1 MDMKKDFASQRKGFG
16 VQEWAEYRMNF
27 QTGCR
32 HGCVYCYAREQAI
45 RFKWIS
51 TWEEWETPK
60 IRENALKKKFGK
72 RQGVTMMP
80 TTHDI
85 TPENWKTFKTILIR
99 LLTPGN
105 NVLLVTKPHLSCM
118 RELANCFGP
127 YRENLLIRIT
137 LGTTDDTIR
146 EVLEPNAPSVG
157 ERLEALRWLFEERFR
172 TSVSCEPLLGDSA
185 TFKAIVEAVKAYV
198 TDDVWVGFMNNPT
211 RRIRKDLLKDE
222 TVKQV
227 LSHITPDK
235 IKDTIEGILLLRA
248 EYDALHNPSV
258 TIRLKES
265 ITRQLPL

>member
-1 MDMKKDFASQRKGFG
+1 MKDFLADRKSKFG
-16 VQEWAEYRMNF
+16 VQEWAEHSMNF
-27 QTGCR
+27 QTGCE

-72 RQGVTMMP
+72 REGVTMMP

-85 TPENWKTFKTILIR
+85 TPENWETFKTILIR

-118 RELANCFGP
+118 RELTNCFGP
-127 YRENLLIRIT
+127 YRENILIRIT

-157 ERLEALRWLFEERFR
+157 ERLEALRWLYGEGFR
-172 TSVSCEPLLGDSA
+172 TSISSEPLLGSA
-185 TFKAIVEAVKAYV
+185 DTFMSIVEHVKPYV
-198 TDDVWVGFMNNPT
+198 TDDIWVGFLNSPN
-211 RRIRKDLLKDE
+211 RRIKKDFLRLE
-222 TVKQV
+222 PVQWV
-227 LSHITPDK
+227 LSLITPGA
-235 IKDTIEGILLLRA
+235 IKETIKNLIKLSEDYRS
-248 EYDALHNPSV
+248 YDDGV
-258 TIRLKES
+258 RIRFKES
-265 ITRQLPL
+265 ITKHF